1 MNQTGNA
8 FHCDMCGRNLP
19 TGGNGCGTGY
29 GKDADDNVICYRCC
43 GILDLDEMAAAKPGE
58 RVTFYLTFH
67 RAGDPPHMRLHPYPG
82 RPSWI
87 VGQGYISNWPGS
99 FRFEVKNIKV
109 SWHNI
114 ARVRYDTW
122 FQDHTGAWWWGV
134 QYGDQTQIIH
144 CMKLKH
150 AVV

>member
-29 GKDADDNVICYRCC
+29 GKDASGDLICYRCC

-58 RVTFYLTFH
+58 RVMLYLTFDKILPQRERVRSRH
-67 RAGDPPHMRLHPYPG
+67 HLPRWYVSG
-82 RPSWI
+82 
-87 VGQGYISNWPGS
+87 GYVSNWPGS
-99 FRFEVKNIKV
+99 LKFKTLNIKEGY
-109 SWHNI
+109 HNI